1 MAVPTGDEP
10 HPRSYPGADGPPPL
24 GRAEA
29 SVDTPDEMAGFAG
42 PASPGAPARGLVGGR
57 PRPRTLSPA
66 AFRYA
71 LAVSRRTDVSS
82 SIRLSDQPSRP
93 SATTCCRFSSLKTL
107 AIPAQEHDSR
117 AFVNVSTAT
126 S

>member
-1 MAVPTGDEP
+1 MAGFDW
-10 HPRSYPGADGPPPL
+10 R
-24 GRAEA
+24 R
-29 SVDTPDEMAGFAG
+29 SVDTPTGEMAGLAG
-42 PASPGAPARGLVGGR
+42 PTSIDAPTCGFVGGR

-66 AFRYA
+66 ALRYA

-82 SIRLSDQPSRP
+82 SMRLSDQPSRP
-93 SATTCCRFSSLKTL
+93 SAITCCRFSSLKTL
-107 AIPAQEHDSR
+107 AIPAQEHDPH